1 MKRGADKQLTQD
13 DPESQG
19 DDNVTSYLFTYLQCI
34 FMCYYQSQFE
44 DDQQQNR
51 EFKRADQSAL
61 ASRPLV

>member
-19 DDNVTSYLFTYLQCI
+19 DDNVTSYLFLIYSLYS
-34 FMCYYQSQFE
+34 CYYQSQFE
-44 DDQQQNR
+44 DDQQQSR